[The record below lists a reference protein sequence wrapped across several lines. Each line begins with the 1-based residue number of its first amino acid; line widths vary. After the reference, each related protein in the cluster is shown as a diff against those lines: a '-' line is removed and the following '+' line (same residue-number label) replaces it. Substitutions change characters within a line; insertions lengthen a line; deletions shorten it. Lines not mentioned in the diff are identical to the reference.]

1 MEKNGFTLVEVM
13 IVIAIIAIIVSIAT
27 LNFRGMKGKAD
38 TEKQTLQLQ
47 SDITTIRL
55 NAMQN
60 KQRSI
65 VWFGPRQHI
74 YRTYSSAGEQVA
86 DGTPVSSVGYPFE
99 IRKLAGSGTL
109 NALDSN
115 VDRIEFDSR
124 GYASDTDTPITL
136 VVTPV
141 TYSGGLNCIEVQTAR
156 TSIGRMENVS
166 TCRKQ

>member
-1 MEKNGFTLVEVM
+1 M
-13 IVIAIIAIIVSIAT
+13 IAIIAIIVSIAT
-27 LNFRGMKGKAD
+27 LNFRDMKGKAD
-38 TEKQTLQLQ
+38 TEKQTLQLH
-47 SDITTIRL
+47 SDITTVRL
-55 NAMQN
+55 NAMQT

-65 VWFGPRQHI
+65 ILFGPRQHF
-74 YRTYSSAGEQVA
+74 YRTYTSAGEPVA
-86 DGTPVSSVGYPFE
+86 DGTPVSSASYPFE

-124 GYASDTDTPITL
+124 GYTSNAITL

-141 TYSGGLNCIEVQTAR
+141 TYSGGLDCIEVQTAR

>member
-1 MEKNGFTLVEVM
+1 MRSKGFTLVEVM
-13 IVIAIIAIIVSIAT
+13 VVITIIAIIVSVAA
-27 LNFRGMKGKAD
+27 LNFKDMKGKAD

-60 KQRSI
+60 KQRCI
-65 VWFGPRQHI
+65 IWFGPNQYT
-74 YRTYSSAGEQVA
+74 YRTYSSGEPVA
-86 DGTPVSSVGYPFE
+86 DGTPVNSVSYPFE
-99 IRKLAGSGTL
+99 VRKLEGSGTL
-109 NALDSN
+109 NALN
-115 VDRIEFDSR
+115 INEDRVEFDSR

-156 TSIGRMENVS
+156 TSIGRMEDVS